1 MSSALNILYGEN
13 VNIHTSTICNHAELG
28 DDIKIGKECT
38 VVGSKNHHVKLGTG
52 TIIGMYV
59 LIDATQADVILD
71 NNVSIAQ
78 HNVIVSHWNVA
89 AGSKL
94 SKLFPVKAAPIR
106 IGENT
111 WIGSSC
117 VIAPGVTIGRCSIVA
132 SNSYVDSDIPD
143 YSIYGGNPARF
154 IKKIDASEVE

>member
-1 MSSALNILYGEN
+1 MSALDLKYGKN
-13 VNIHTSTICNHAELG
+13 VRIDASTECNHAELG

-38 VVGSKNHHVKLGTG
+38 VIGSENHKVKLGSG
-52 TIIGMYV
+52 TILGMYV
-59 LIDATQADVILD
+59 LIDATQADVILE

-89 AGSKL
+89 PNSKL
-94 SKLFPVKAAPIR
+94 SKLFPEKAAPIK

-117 VIAPGVTIGRCSIVA
+117 VIAPGVSIGRCCIVA
-132 SNSYVDSDIPD
+132 SNSYVDTDIPD
-143 YSIYGGNPARF
+143 YSIYGGSPAKF
-154 IKKIDASEVE
+154 IKKIDEKEVE